1 MFMPAEISSRQN
13 AVIRACR
20 ALARERDG
28 DRVLLD
34 GAHLIEDA
42 LEAEL
47 AIEAVVASHDFAAS
61 HAALLAALERR
72 ALVYL
77 APDDVVEAASP
88 VRTPSGV
95 VALASLPGSPVAGTL
110 PQHAPE
116 GSPYLPAMAVALID
130 VQDPGNAGAV
140 VRSVEAAGGTGVIA
154 CGATADLRGWK
165 ALRASM
171 GSAFRVPLAASTP
184 DLLFDDAKVAG
195 VRVIAATLEP
205 GSVDMRD
212 IGWIE
217 PFVLLVGNEG
227 RGLSTS
233 LTRRAE
239 VRVHI
244 PMFGKLQSMNAA
256 MSATAILFEAQ
267 RQRSARAGDDAGLRS
282 RRGA

>member
-1 MFMPAEISSRQN
+1 MPAEIASRQN

-34 GAHLIEDA
+34 GAHLVEDA
-42 LEAEL
+42 LDAEL
-47 AIEAVVASHDFAAS
+47 AIEAVVASHGFAAA
-61 HAALLAALERR
+61 HAALLEALERR
-72 ALVYL
+72 GLVYL
-77 APDDVVEAASP
+77 AADDVIEAASP
-88 VRTPSGV
+88 VRTPSGII
-95 VALASLPGSPVAGTL
+95 AIASLPGAAVTEAL
-110 PQHAPE
+110 PEHAPE
-116 GSPYLPAMAVALID
+116 GSPYLPAMAVALVD

-154 CGATADLRGWK
+154 CGATADLRSWK

-171 GSAFRVPLAASTP
+171 GSAFRVPLAESTP
-184 DLLFDDAKVAG
+184 EALFDDAKVAG
-195 VRVIAATLEP
+195 VRVIASTLEP

-212 IGWIE
+212 IGWVE

-227 RGLSTS
+227 RGLSTD

-267 RQRSARAGDDAGLRS
+267 RQRMARDA
-282 RRGA
+282 

>member
-47 AIEAVVASHDFAAS
+47 AIDTVVASHGFASS
-61 HAALLAALERR
+61 HGALLDALETHT
-72 ALVYL
+72 LVYL
-77 APDDVVEAASP
+77 AADDVLEAASP
-88 VRTPSGV
+88 VRTPSGI
-95 VALASLPGSPVAGTL
+95 VAIASLPGATVAEAL

-116 GSPYLPAMAVALID
+116 GSAYLPAMAVALVD

-140 VRSVEAAGGTGVIA
+140 VRSVEAAGGTGVVA
-154 CGATADLRGWK
+154 CGATADLRSWK

-171 GSAFRVPLAASTP
+171 GSAFRVPIAASTP
-184 DLLFDDAKVAG
+184 ELLFDDAKVAG

-212 IGWIE
+212 IGWVE

-227 RGLSTS
+227 RGLASD

-267 RQRSARAGDDAGLRS
+267 RQRMARPH
-282 RRGA
+282 